1 MRGRRTSAPAKKKG
15 RGSKQTL
22 IFNQLLE
29 EKVLTFLT
37 PIVKKGPLWVFSA
50 KNHAKKKE
58 EAAWQGST
66 TRVQKPR
73 IVQGRMD
80 SKRWDTLES
89 ISILNDTATRHLVR
103 DSLSFCQNF
112 VPILSE
118 FQCQICK
125 KAFRVNFHFKW
136 HCNKAFGPIF
146 LEFWPKFCQSFE
158 FLVNFQWILMS
169 NLQQGF

>member
-118 FQCQICK
+118 FQCQICT
-125 KAFRVNFHFKW
+125 KAFRVNAHVTW
-136 HCNKAFGPIF
+136 HCNKAFGPRF
-146 LEFWPKFCQSFE
+146 LEFLSKF
-158 FLVNFQWILMS
+158 
-169 NLQQGF
+169 